1 MSTKWRRNEPYNVV
15 SILFW
20 YSCNVLAFH
29 TTFYIDQSNPY
40 IANLTK
46 TLPRTGLNLLQICY
60 YFTS

>member
-29 TTFYIDQSNPY
+29 TTFYIDQQRPCQERDWTYYKYVTTSQ
-40 IANLTK
+40 TK
-46 TLPRTGLNLLQICY
+46 L
-60 YFTS
+60 